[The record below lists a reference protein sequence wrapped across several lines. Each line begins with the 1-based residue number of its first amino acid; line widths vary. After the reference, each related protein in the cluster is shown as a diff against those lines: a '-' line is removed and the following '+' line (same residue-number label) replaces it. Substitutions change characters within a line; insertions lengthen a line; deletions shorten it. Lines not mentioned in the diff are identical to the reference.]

1 VIELMMRRK
10 EISSNFRGLIYYI
23 SGRLRLRPM
32 PYRFRLC
39 TTTSEPVDTTSCR
52 SKAQANAVA
61 EGLERCGCSAYP
73 WLARD
78 AGFERRD
85 WAVKKIQRI
94 IGVVNAPNRA
104 FMIPSGGN

>member
-1 VIELMMRRK
+1 MRRK

-39 TTTSEPVDTTSCR
+39 
-52 SKAQANAVA
+52 NAVA

-78 AGFERRD
+78 AGFERLE